1 MKHLKLFLTV
11 ILGLAIFAA
20 GCGVKKH
27 NPAQVKKDLDNNNAL
42 FAKSFNS
49 KDATGVGT
57 FYADDAEL
65 LPPNAPEVKGR
76 DNIQNYWQQAIDML
90 SDMNLTTDT
99 VVVEGDAA
107 IETGN
112 YTINVN
118 IPNQPPSMDK
128 GKYMVVW
135 KYMQDGKWKI
145 FRDMF
150 NSSLPLPQSE
160 NSMPPKK

>member
-1 MKHLKLFLTV
+1 MKNLKLFLPV
-11 ILGLAIFAA
+11 IIGLAIVAA

-27 NPAQVKKDLDNNNAL
+27 DPAQVQKDLESSNSL

-49 KDATGVGT
+49 KDATGVST
-57 FYADDAEL
+57 FYTDDAEL

-76 DNIQNYWQQAIDML
+76 DNIQNFWQQAIDML
-90 SDMNLTTDT
+90 SDMNLTMDT

-112 YTINVN
+112 YTINVHMV
-118 IPNQPPSMDK
+118 NQPTTMDK

-135 KYMQDGKWKI
+135 KYMPDGKWKI

-150 NSSLPLPQSE
+150 SSNLPLPQPE
-160 NSMPPKK
+160 NSKSKKK